1 MVAGRRRLPA
11 LPAVVRRQQRRRH
24 RRLRGDPQPSRPPPR
39 PRRRRHLAVSPCFP
53 SPQADHGYDVADY
66 FDIEPDYGT
75 LADFDRTL
83 AEAKERGIRIML
95 DIVPNHCSS
104 DHAWFQ
110 AALKAAPGSPE
121 RARFWFKDG
130 KGPNGD
136 EPPNNWRAIFGGP
149 AWTRVTEADGT
160 PGQWY
165 EHTFTPGQPDF
176 NWYNQDVIDYF
187 DRMLTFWFDRG
198 VEGIRVDAVPVLG
211 KHPDMPDSPP
221 CAAGLTDGQA
231 WRLQHL
237 RALLPERPRR
247 VEALAHADRPVR
259 GRPSR
264 PAPRHH
270 QRVVRHAGADTLV
283 PAGRRVPPELRLRT
297 DADHVAGQA
306 DARRHRR
313 LARHARVR
321 RRAPRRGP

>member
-1 MVAGRRRLPA
+1 MCTSSTRGRSPTATATASATSRGSAATSTICATSASTPSGC
-11 LPAVVRRQQRRRH
+11 H
-24 RRLRGDPQPSRPPPR
+24 RAS
-39 PRRRRHLAVSPCFP
+39 RRRRR
-53 SPQADHGYDVADY
+53 DHGYDVADY
-66 FDIEPDYGT
+66 FDIEPKYGT
-75 LADFDRTL
+75 LDDFDRTL
-83 AEAKERGIRIML
+83 ADAKERGIRIML

-121 RARFWFKDG
+121 RARYWFKDG

-165 EHTFTPGQPDF
+165 VHTFTPGQPDF

-221 CAAGLTDGQA
+221 VPPGLTDGQRGDTTSTA
-231 WRLQHL
+231 TSI
-237 RALLPERPRR
+237 RP
-247 VEALAHADRPVR
+247 LMTC
-259 GRPSR
+259 GST
-264 PAPRHH
+264 
-270 QRVVRHAGADTLV
+270 GA
-283 PAGRRVPPELRLRT
+283 R
-297 DADHVAGQA
+297 
-306 DARRHRR
+306 
-313 LARHARVR
+313 
-321 RRAPRRGP
+321 